1 MVTPVHVFTNAEE
14 AELWV
19 NGMSQGRKSL
29 SASEYRARWDEVVYQ
44 PGEVKVV
51 TYKGGEEWATE
62 SVSTTGP
69 PAALR
74 LTVDRH
80 EISADGLDLSFVT
93 LEVVDG
99 EGNVVRNAHHTID
112 FAIEGPGEIAAT
124 DNGFEADF
132 VPFQSLQRDSFN
144 GLALAIVKARKG
156 KPGSLTITAM
166 AEGLEVGTVTITT
179 KD

>member
-1 MVTPVHVFTNAEE
+1 
-14 AELWV
+14 
-19 NGMSQGRKSL
+19 
-29 SASEYRARWDEVVYQ
+29 
-44 PGEVKVV
+44 
-51 TYKGGEEWATE
+51 
-62 SVSTTGP
+62 
-69 PAALR
+69 
-74 LTVDRH
+74 
-80 EISADGLDLSFVT
+80 